1 MGPIGGFF
9 ELELPSEKQEYHE
22 PAYRFN
28 LARAALAGH
37 LISAG
42 CEKVYLPAYC
52 CSSLSDTLRSLGV
65 KFSFYNVGL
74 DLNPLSDIQPK
85 ENESFLYVNYFGVK
99 GDVVAELEG
108 VYGERLIVDNSQS
121 FFSPPPELGAAI
133 YSARKFFGVPD
144 GAYLYSD
151 RFEPSRVKLEKAE
164 YSAEHLI
171 QRVEYGP
178 EEAYPRYRESEK
190 KLRESGLREM
200 SGFSRR
206 LLAACNYREVA
217 QKRLANF
224 STLHSGL
231 KALNLLQ
238 NVSFDGILDGSSA
251 IVPMVYPLLVKE
263 GEAIRNQ
270 LIKNRVYVAKYWQDV
285 VDNEMS
291 SGIEKELVQNLIPL
305 PIDQRYSTEHM
316 LFIIDV
322 INKVEYE

>member
-9 ELELPSEKQEYHE
+9 ELELPTEKQEYHDS
-22 PAYRFN
+22 AYTFN
-28 LARAALAGH
+28 LARNALAGH

-65 KFSFYNVGL
+65 SFGFYNVGI
-74 DLNPLSDIQPK
+74 DLNPLSDIQLE
-85 ENESFLYVNYFGVK
+85 ENEFFLYVNYFGVK
-99 GDVVAELEG
+99 SDTVAELAG

-121 FFSPPPELGAAI
+121 FFSPPPEIGAAI

-151 RFEPSRVKLEKAE
+151 QFEPSRIKLEKAE

-171 QRVEYGP
+171 QRIECGP

-238 NVSFDGILDGSSA
+238 NISFDSILDGSSA
-251 IVPMVYPLLVKE
+251 SVPLVYPLLVKD
-263 GEAIRNQ
+263 GEALRNQ

-285 VDNEMS
+285 MDNEMS
-291 SGIEKELVQNLIPL
+291 SDLEKELVQNLILL
-305 PIDQRYSTEHM
+305 PMDQRYSREHM
-316 LFIIDV
+316 LFVMEII
-322 INKVEYE
+322 NRLGHE